1 VGLSSESRSVVRCVR
16 TRVGTTLLLLVL
28 GLMLIAFSWVSYVTL
43 QVVEVGKQDDAR
55 PVDAIVVLSAMQE
68 RGWPSA
74 VFRAR
79 LDHALEL
86 YKEGIAPLVVVIG
99 RKEDLEHNTEA
110 DAGVHYLQDQGAP
123 SDALVALPL
132 GEDTYTSLR
141 ELTRVAKREGWGSE
155 LLVSDRFHM
164 FRSLAMADDLG
175 LWAYG
180 SPTTTSPLEDAPA
193 SGLYYTVRE
202 VVAYAA
208 YSLGFDR
215 H

>member
-1 VGLSSESRSVVRCVR
+1 MRRLR
-16 TRVGTTLLLLVL
+16 TTLLGKPLLLLVL
-28 GLMLIAFSWVSYVTL
+28 GLVLLAFSWVSYVTL
-43 QVVEVGKQDDAR
+43 QVVEVGNQDEAR

-99 RKEDLEHNTEA
+99 RKEDVEHNTEA
-110 DAGVHYLQDQGAP
+110 DAGVLYLEDQGVP
-123 SDALVALPL
+123 SEALVALPQ
-132 GEDTYTSLR
+132 GEDTYASLR
-141 ELTRVAKREGWGSE
+141 ELTRVAKREGWGSM

-164 FRSLAMADDLG
+164 FRSLAMAKDLG

-180 SPTTTSPLEDAPA
+180 SPTTTSPLEDASA
-193 SGLYYTVRE
+193 SWLYYTGRE
-202 VVAYAA
+202 VAAYAA